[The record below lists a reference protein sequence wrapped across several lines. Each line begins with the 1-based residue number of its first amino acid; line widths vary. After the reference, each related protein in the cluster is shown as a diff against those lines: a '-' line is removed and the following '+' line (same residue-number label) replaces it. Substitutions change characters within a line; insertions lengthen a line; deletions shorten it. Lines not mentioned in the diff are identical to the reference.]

1 MSKQHIFLA
10 GLPRSGSTL
19 LTSILNQNP
28 NIFASSSSPVCNTLY
43 WSHRLW
49 SDQIALQANP
59 NPTAVQA
66 VLRSIIP
73 SFYSTRPEPI
83 IIDKAF
89 SWGTPDNLAV
99 LISALGYTPKFIVM
113 DRPVDEVL
121 NSFHKLVQNSPE
133 FVGNIQRDFMDLAVM
148 SHQNLLAQIPEQ
160 CFVVSYDRL
169 CNDTTNLLA
178 EFYDFIEQPNF
189 QHDLSHIVNTC
200 TDDDSVWGLV
210 DMHKVRPTIG
220 TV

>member
-1 MSKQHIFLA
+1 MSKQYIFLA
-10 GLPRSGSTL
+10 GMPRAGSTL

-49 SDQIALQANP
+49 HEQVALQANP

-66 VLRSIIP
+66 VLGSIIP

-99 LISALGYTPKFIVM
+99 LINALGYTPKFIVM

-121 NSFHKLVQNSPE
+121 NSYHKLVQKSPQ
-133 FVGNIQRDFMDLAVM
+133 FVGNISDFMDLGVM
-148 SHQNLLAQIPEQ
+148 AHQNLLAQIPEQ

-178 EFYDFIEQPNF
+178 EFYDFIGQPNY

-200 TDDDSVWGLV
+200 TDDDGVWGLT
-210 DMHKVRPTIG
+210 DMHKIRPTIG